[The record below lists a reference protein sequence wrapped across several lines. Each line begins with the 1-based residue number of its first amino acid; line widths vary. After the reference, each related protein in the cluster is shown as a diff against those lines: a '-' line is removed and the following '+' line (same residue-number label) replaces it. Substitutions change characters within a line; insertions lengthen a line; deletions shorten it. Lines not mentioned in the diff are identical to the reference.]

1 MTKRPRRRELP
12 DRLLAPDATQN
23 EIRCDVAVAP
33 FDRACREMDRKWGTD
48 RLPELV
54 SIDTAAKWGRTMA
67 RLNQALQDGDPDETA
82 RIAKSAVRGLA
93 AMNAEAE
100 AVGKEPCNLW
110 EYDLDGFRFAIIEDN
125 RRWHEVKDRR
135 PDLVVFTMREAGL
148 ALQALLENGDSF
160 LAKTKEHFPSA
171 EAVRVTTKTKPREP
185 LPKDF
190 FERGGDA
197 IPF

>member
-1 MTKRPRRRELP
+1 MTKRPRRRELS

-33 FDRACREMDRKWGTD
+33 FDRAAVEMDRKWGTD

-54 SIDTAAKWGRTMA
+54 STDTAAKWGRTMA

-93 AMNAEAE
+93 AMDAEASV
-100 AVGKEPCNLW
+100 ADHEPCNLW

-125 RRWHEVKDRR
+125 RRWQEVKAKR
-135 PDLVVFTMREAGL
+135 PDLVLFTMREAGL
-148 ALQALLENGDSF
+148 ALQALHEHGNRF
-160 LAKTKEHFPSA
+160 LAKTKEHFPGA
-171 EAVRVTTKTKPREP
+171 ETVKVTAKTKPREP

-190 FERGGDA
+190 FERGGDP